1 MAGIRSRSSE
11 DLILWNRED
20 VAYCNCSDMESIHTH
35 CPCRE
40 CKGKA
45 VYRGT
50 EHRHWKLAQALIGAA
65 VALETPHNG
74 STIINS
80 SHLEETEL
88 PEASAVALSRS
99 SDTTFANA
107 SSSSSVTSSSLQL
120 DAAID
125 HSTTVT
131 LQDEPVM
138 DFDDSTDGHGDRHA
152 ASYRSSESTV
162 GDRDANSNPLHVLE
176 AVLKAMKITDDV
188 GGSQANFLSILEF
201 GKEMYYKNHEMQP
214 DENVWPRSWQAALR
228 MLERSGYNEP
238 QDLYICLDSSH
249 PCSFDVIKSQEG
261 SCKYCA
267 KKGSDGIKYSY
278 LPLRN
283 KISQWCQ
290 DASFCVKMTAHWQEK
305 DHWISSGMIS
315 SGGRKEL
322 WDGERFAE
330 LALFWDPQ
338 CNWVLPTRCP
348 LCSQVVS
355 SALIN
360 GTIGSVVSLICP
372 ECHKKFQHRVQSAN
386 GDPRNIALIG
396 HWDGWLPFS
405 GSVKH
410 TSGQYFVV

>member
-1 MAGIRSRSSE
+1 MAGMRSTCE
-11 DLILWNRED
+11 DLILWNREG
-20 VAYCNCSDMESIHTH
+20 VAYCNCSDMANIHTH

-50 EHRHWKLAQALIGAA
+50 EHRHWKLAQALIGAT
-65 VALETPHNG
+65 VALETPDNG
-74 STIINS
+74 GTVTNS
-80 SHLEETEL
+80 GHLEETEL
-88 PEASAVALSRS
+88 PGTAVLVHSSGTALANVSSSAVL
-99 SDTTFANA
+99 
-107 SSSSSVTSSSLQL
+107 VMSSSLHL
-120 DAAID
+120 EAD
-125 HSTTVT
+125 HSTIDS
-131 LQDEPVM
+131 LKEESVM
-138 DFDDSTDGHGDRHA
+138 DVNESSTDG
-152 ASYRSSESTV
+152 RSDHNVAHTARTSESTRE
-162 GDRDANSNPLHVLE
+162 GDNSLLVLE
-176 AVLKAMKITDDV
+176 AVLKAMKINDDV
-188 GGSQANFLSILEF
+188 GGSQTNFLSILEF
-201 GKEMYYKNHEMQP
+201 GKEMYYKNQNLLQP
-214 DENVWPRSWQAALR
+214 DENVWPRSWQAAIR

-283 KISQWCQ
+283 KILLWCQ

-305 DHWISSGMIS
+305 DHWISSSTINNRR
-315 SGGRKEL
+315 RKEL

-330 LALFWDPQ
+330 LAWFWDPQ

-348 LCSQVVS
+348 LCSQVIS
-355 SALIN
+355 SEFIN
-360 GTIGSVVSLICP
+360 GAIGSVVSLICP
-372 ECHKKFQHRVQSAN
+372 ACHKKFQHCVQSAN

-410 TSGQYFVV
+410 TSGLYFVV